1 MQFYRFAFNA
11 LRSFLLIRKIYL
23 IGIVFLLSSACLSSI
38 AAENRFDPYLTKE
51 VQISNWLDLEPF
63 PVHERDGFLIEALAG
78 DQRKKEPDFDI
89 PIVVNE
95 KVEEFIHYFQT
106 TRRDKFVT
114 WLARSG
120 RYIPVMRKLLKENG
134 LPEDL
139 VYMAFIESGFDP
151 FAYSRSKAVGPWQ
164 FIYLTGKR
172 YGLRVN
178 WWVDERRDPEKSTIA
193 AAKYLKDLYDTF
205 ACWYLAAAGYN
216 AGEYRIVKAMKRY
229 RTEDFW
235 KLTKVRYLKRETKN
249 YVPLLIAAALVA
261 KDPEK
266 YGFTDVEYEEPLR
279 YEKVKVPELT
289 SLLLVADA
297 CETSLD
303 EIKDLN
309 PELRRGVTPPNEN
322 EYEIKIPFGKKDF
335 FPITFEILRAF
346 EKFEFKTH
354 VVKKGETLRGI
365 AKLYRV
371 DLDPMLEINHLTK
384 SSGISKGIILS
395 IPLSKDEEIKPVV
408 MAQKKQRKVRN
419 TKPVK

>member
-1 MQFYRFAFNA
+1 MHFYPFAFYA
-11 LRSFLLIRKIYL
+11 LRSFLLIQNIYL
-23 IGIVFLLSSACLSSI
+23 IGIIFFLSSTCLSSV
-38 AAENRFDPYLTKE
+38 AAENSLHSYLTKE
-51 VQISNWLDLEPF
+51 VQVSYWGELEPF
-63 PVHERDGFLIEALAG
+63 QFQEGEDFNIEALAG
-78 DQRKKEPDFDI
+78 EQRKKEPDFDI
-89 PIVVNE
+89 PIVINE

-106 TRRDKFVT
+106 TRRDRFVT

-120 RYIPVMRKLLKENG
+120 RYIPVMKKLLKEHG

-151 FAYSRSKAVGPWQ
+151 YAYSRSKAVGPWQ

-193 AAKYLKDLYDTF
+193 AAKYLKDLYETF

-216 AGEYRIVKAMKRY
+216 AGEYKIVKAMKRY

-235 KLTKVRYLKRETKN
+235 KLTKVQYLKRETKN

-266 YGFTDVEYEEPLR
+266 YGFTDVEYQEPLR

-289 SLLLVADA
+289 SLSLVANA
-297 CETSLD
+297 CETSLE

-309 PELRRGVTPPNEN
+309 PELRRGVTPPNETD
-322 EYEIKIPFGKKDF
+322 YEIKIPFRKKDLF
-335 FPITFEILRAF
+335 LVAFEILRPF

-354 VVKKGETLRGI
+354 LVKKGETLKGI
-365 AKLYRV
+365 ARLYRV
-371 DLDPMLEINHLTK
+371 DLEPLLEINHLTK
-384 SSGISKGIILS
+384 SSVISKGTILS
-395 IPLSKDEEIKPVV
+395 IPISKDEEIKPLV
-408 MAQKKQRKVRN
+408 MAKKKNGKVRN
-419 TKPVK
+419 AKPVK